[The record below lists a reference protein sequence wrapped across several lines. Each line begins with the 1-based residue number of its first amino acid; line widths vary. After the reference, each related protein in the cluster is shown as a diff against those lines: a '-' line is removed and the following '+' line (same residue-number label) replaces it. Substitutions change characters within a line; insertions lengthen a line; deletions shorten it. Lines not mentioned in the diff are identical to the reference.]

1 MTAREM
7 QLNIGKGSYD
17 KAIESFKKTLTIA
30 ASAAASIMLV
40 RGVINELL
48 PYEMREFI
56 FSGLNQL
63 RSRVSSYHTIVIE
76 ENEGFSINQVFEAAR
91 TYLASRINT
100 DMQRLKVSRIDASK
114 NMMVSMETGEEMIDK
129 FDGTEFKWQLV
140 CRENSAYSSSLNN
153 NRQLEMRSFELHF
166 HKDYKDKALNEYLPF
181 ILQKAKEIHEQERTI
196 KIYMNEG
203 DTWCPV
209 DLHHPSTFDT
219 MAMETE
225 MKQSLMDDLA
235 LFVKRKDYYKRI
247 GKAWKRGYLLYG
259 PPGTGKSS
267 LVAAIANCLKF
278 DVYDLE
284 LTEVRW
290 NSSLRRLLIGMSN
303 RSILVIEDIDCTV
316 DLQQRDENPYAGGD
330 DEKITLSGL
339 LNFVDGLW
347 STSGEER
354 IIVFTT
360 NYKERLDPALTRPGR
375 MDMHIHMGYCSPC
388 GFRVLVRN
396 YHSIDDHALFPE
408 IEELLKKVEVTP
420 AEVAEVLM
428 KSDITETALEQ
439 LIEFLKGKKEGAN
452 EGEKDIEKTGEEK
465 ELLEFEGGESR
476 VMTPTSD
483 VEC

>member
-1 MTAREM
+1 M
-7 QLNIGKGSYD
+7 GSYD
-17 KAIESFKKTLTIA
+17 KAIESYKKTLTMA
-30 ASAAASIMLV
+30 ASVAASVMLV
-40 RGVINELL
+40 RGMINEFVPPEVWNFL
-48 PYEMREFI
+48 

-63 RSRVSSYHTIVIE
+63 RSRVSSQHTIVIE
-76 ENEGFSINQVFEAAR
+76 ENEGFCTNQVFDAVR

-100 DMQRLKVSRIDASK
+100 DMQRLRVSRVDESK
-114 NMMVSMETGEEMIDK
+114 NIMVSMEAGEEMIDK
-129 FDGTEFKWQLV
+129 FDGAEFKWQLV
-140 CRENSAYSSSLNN
+140 CRESTASSSMNN
-153 NRQLEMRSFELHF
+153 NNFRQLEMRSYELHF
-166 HKDYKDKALNEYLPF
+166 HKDHKDKALNKYLSF
-181 ILQKAKEIHEQERTI
+181 ILQKAKEINEQEKTL

-219 MAMETE
+219 LAMDSEL
-225 MKQSLMDDLA
+225 KQSMMDDLA
-235 LFVKRKDYYKRI
+235 RFVKRRDYYKRI

-267 LVAAIANCLKF
+267 LVAAIANYLKF

-290 NSSLRRLLIGMSN
+290 NSTLRRLLIGMSN
-303 RSILVIEDIDCTV
+303 RSILVIEDIDCTIE
-316 DLQQRDENPYAGGD
+316 LQQRDDNLYAGGD

-396 YHSIDDHALFPE
+396 YHSIDNHVMFPE
-408 IEELLKKVEVTP
+408 IDGLLKEVEVTP

-428 KSDITETALEQ
+428 KSDITDVALEG
-439 LIEFLKGKKEGAN
+439 LIEFLKGKKEPAM
-452 EGEKDIEKTGEEK
+452 EGEKEGENSGEEK
-465 ELLEFEGGESR
+465 DLLELEGGESR
-476 VMTPTSD
+476 IMTPTTTSEIED
-483 VEC
+483 

>member
-1 MTAREM
+1 M
-7 QLNIGKGSYD
+7 GSYD
-17 KAIESFKKTLTIA
+17 KAIESYKKTLTMA
-30 ASAAASIMLV
+30 ASVAASVMLV
-40 RGVINELL
+40 RGVINEFVPHEVWNFL
-48 PYEMREFI
+48 

-63 RSRVSSYHTIVIE
+63 RSRVSPHHTIVIE
-76 ENEGFSINQVFEAAR
+76 ENEGFCTNQVFDAVR

-100 DMQRLKVSRIDASK
+100 NMQRLRVSRVDESK
-114 NMMVSMETGEEMIDK
+114 NIMVSMEAGEEMIDK

-140 CRENSAYSSSLNN
+140 CRENTASSSMNN
-153 NRQLEMRSFELHF
+153 NNFRQLEMRSYELHF
-166 HKDYKDKALNEYLPF
+166 HKDYKDKALKEYLPF
-181 ILQKAKEIHEQERTI
+181 ILQKAKEINEHERTL

-203 DTWCPV
+203 DMWCPV

-219 MAMETE
+219 LAMDSEL
-225 MKQSLMDDLA
+225 KQSLMDDLA
-235 LFVKRKDYYKRI
+235 MFVKRRDYYKRI

-267 LVAAIANCLKF
+267 LVAAIANYLKF

-290 NSSLRRLLIGMSN
+290 NSTLRRLLIGMSN
-303 RSILVIEDIDCTV
+303 RSILVIEDIDCTIE
-316 DLQQRDENPYAGGD
+316 LQQRDDNNYAGGD

-396 YHSIDDHALFPE
+396 YHSIDNHAMFPE
-408 IEELLKKVEVTP
+408 IDGLLKEVEVTP

-428 KSDITETALEQ
+428 KSDITDVALEG
-439 LIEFLKGKKEGAN
+439 LIEFLKGKKERAT
-452 EGEKDIEKTGEEK
+452 EGEKEGENSGEEK
-465 ELLEFEGGESR
+465 DLLELEGGESR
-476 VMTPTSD
+476 IMTPTTTSEIED
-483 VEC
+483 

>member
-1 MTAREM
+1 M
-7 QLNIGKGSYD
+7 GSYD
-17 KAIESFKKTLTIA
+17 KAIESYKKTLTMA
-30 ASAAASIMLV
+30 ASVAASVMLV
-40 RGVINELL
+40 RGVINEFVPPEVWNFL
-48 PYEMREFI
+48 

-63 RSRVSSYHTIVIE
+63 RSRVSSQHTIVIE
-76 ENEGFSINQVFEAAR
+76 ENEGFCTNQVFDAVR

-100 DMQRLKVSRIDASK
+100 DMQRIRVSRLDESK
-114 NMMVSMETGEEMIDK
+114 NIMVSMEAGEEMIDK
-129 FDGTEFKWQLV
+129 FDGTEFKWQVV
-140 CRENSAYSSSLNN
+140 CRESTASSSMNN
-153 NRQLEMRSFELHF
+153 NNFRQLEMRSYELHF
-166 HKDYKDKALNEYLPF
+166 HKDYKDKALNKYLPF
-181 ILQKAKEIHEQERTI
+181 ILQKAKEINEQERTL

-203 DTWCPV
+203 DMWCPV

-219 MAMETE
+219 LAMDSEL
-225 MKQSLMDDLA
+225 KQSLMDDLER
-235 LFVKRKDYYKRI
+235 FVKRRDYYKRI

-267 LVAAIANCLKF
+267 LVAAIANYLKF

-290 NSSLRRLLIGMSN
+290 NSTLRRLLIGMSN
-303 RSILVIEDIDCTV
+303 RSILVIEDIDCTIE
-316 DLQQRDENPYAGGD
+316 LQQRDDNYYAGGD

-375 MDMHIHMGYCSPC
+375 MDMHIHMGYCSTC

-396 YHSIDDHALFPE
+396 YHSIEDHAMFPE
-408 IEELLKKVEVTP
+408 IDGLLKEVEVTP

-428 KSDITETALEQ
+428 KTDITDVALEG
-439 LIEFLKGKKEGAN
+439 LVGFLKGKKERAT
-452 EGEKDIEKTGEEK
+452 EGEKEGENSGEEK
-465 ELLEFEGGESR
+465 DLLELEAGGSII
-476 VMTPTSD
+476 MTPTTTSETED
-483 VEC
+483 